1 MKQIKS
7 VLLFSVLLIM
17 VSIGSVN
24 MSGKQSPQIRKIKKI
39 RTVRMAH
46 GIKRLKV
53 LKNRLIGPLLETKW
67 GQRGE
72 YARFAPRI
80 KSGSNDR
87 FRLGCWS
94 TALAQ
99 ILYYHRLKPFGTVP
113 PYTTSINSSCIGEDG
128 KPCEIV
134 QPPHNNF
141 DWNEFVDEIGHNTPE
156 NKIEEV
162 ARYCYYTAVVVEKDF
177 GTGDYIL
184 TKHSER
190 ANAVST
196 HYNTIAHLYS
206 TKKNKDSLGEIKQI
220 ICEEII
226 NARPLMMHMRSVKVG
241 GKRHYHAVVV
251 DGAGYIGQRFIIH
264 INMGLMGR
272 DNAWYDFDHID
283 ETYNDDN
290 YRKIITIKPLKR
302 IRPIE
307 KLLLKTPD
315 KYSLGRG
322 KVTYYFPTSRGGWES
337 RVGKTPRILVSKLP
351 RSLGES
357 ALKSQ

>member
-39 RTVRMAH
+39 RIVRTAH

-72 YARFAPRI
+72 YARFAPQ
-80 KSGSNDR
+80 KKTGSNDR

-99 ILYYHRLKPFGTVP
+99 ILYYHRLKPFGTVR
-113 PYTTSINSSCIGEDG
+113 YITSRSCTDNKFCKIY
-128 KPCEIV
+128 
-134 QPPHNNF
+134 QPLQDDDF
-141 DWNEFVDEIGHNTPE
+141 DWKEFVDEIGRNTPE
-156 NKIEEV
+156 NKREEV

-177 GTGDYIL
+177 GTGSYKL
-184 TKHSER
+184 THSKR

-206 TKKNKDSLGEIKQI
+206 TEENKDSLGEIKQI

-226 NARPLMMHMRSVKVG
+226 NARPLMMHMRSVKKG
-241 GKRHYHAVVV
+241 EERAYHAVVV

-272 DNAWYDFDHID
+272 NNGWYDFDHID
-283 ETYNDDN
+283 KTYNDDN

-315 KYSLGRG
+315 KYSLGIG

-337 RVGKTPRILVSKLP
+337 RVGKAPRILFSKLP

-357 ALKSQ
+357 ASKK

>member
-39 RTVRMAH
+39 RTVRTAH
-46 GIKRLKV
+46 GIKGLKV

-72 YARFAPRI
+72 YARFAPQ
-80 KSGSNDR
+80 KKTGSNDR

-99 ILYYHRLKPFGTVP
+99 ILYYHRLKPFGTVG
-113 PYTTSINSSCIGEDG
+113 YHTRKSCTDNKSCKID
-128 KPCEIV
+128 
-134 QPPHNNF
+134 QSLRDYDF
-141 DWNEFVDEIGHNTPE
+141 DWNEFVDEIVENSTPE
-156 NKIEEV
+156 NKIKEV

-177 GTGDYIL
+177 GTGSYKL
-184 TKHSER
+184 THSKR

-283 ETYNDDN
+283 ETYNDYN
-290 YRKIITIKPLKR
+290 YREIITIKPLKR

-307 KLLLKTPD
+307 KLLIKTPD
-315 KYSLGRG
+315 KYSLGIG

-337 RVGKTPRILVSKLP
+337 RVGKAPRILVSKLP